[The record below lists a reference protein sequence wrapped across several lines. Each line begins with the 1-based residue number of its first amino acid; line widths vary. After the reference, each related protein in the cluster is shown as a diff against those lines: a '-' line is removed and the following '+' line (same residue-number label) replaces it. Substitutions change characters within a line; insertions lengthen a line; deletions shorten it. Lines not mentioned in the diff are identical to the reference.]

1 MPRLGELLVDM
12 GACPPDRVHE
22 ALEAQV
28 LFGGRLGTNLLE
40 LGAVSEE
47 VLARALS
54 RQHGGRATYGAVHLD
69 PKVLALLKPELADRF
84 EVVPCAL
91 SGRRLSV
98 LCCNPRDLA
107 MIDELSFATGKQIDL
122 IVVPEARLWALLRAH
137 YGVERPTRGLEVDWT
152 RQRRAV
158 SLEPELAAIYA
169 ERVVGT
175 ATPIAKPV
183 SRPATP
189 TLTSPSPSTSTR
201 TATPLFSR
209 TPPPLPSKRRAPP
222 PAPRP
227 PGDDPADPFSGSLV
241 STDEVL
247 AAL

>member
-158 SLEPELAAIYA
+158 SLEPEHAPAGPDLMDEAEFAAIYA

-189 TLTSPSPSTSTR
+189 TLTSPSPSTST
-201 TATPLFSR
+201 
-209 TPPPLPSKRRAPP
+209 
-222 PAPRP
+222 
-227 PGDDPADPFSGSLV
+227 
-241 STDEVL
+241 STR
-247 AAL
+247 